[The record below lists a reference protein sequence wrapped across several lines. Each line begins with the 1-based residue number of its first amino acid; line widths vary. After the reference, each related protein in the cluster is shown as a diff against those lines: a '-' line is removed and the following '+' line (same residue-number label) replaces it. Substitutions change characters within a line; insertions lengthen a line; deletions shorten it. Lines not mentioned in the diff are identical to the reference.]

1 MEVDESTIFKWSKV
15 PELKKALEKYLGKNS
30 ISKLDLLLRNN
41 IKEMNKNTEKLYK
54 NFKNLMTT

>member
-15 PELKKALEKYLGKNS
+15 PELKKTLEKYLGKNS

-41 IKEMNKNTEKLYK
+41 IKEMNKNTQKLYK